1 MAGAAAA
8 GAQALQVFDTW
19 GGVLSPSMYREFSLR
34 YLQRIAEGLE
44 RGEGNE
50 RTPLIL
56 FGKGTGQYVA
66 ELAATGDVTEE
77 QVNGLEDFQQH
88 VGGYVE
94 ALSSDDGDHTIWLN
108 EEGKIAGLPVNS
120 KGHRI
125 VHELTIL
132 APDDVIVGPVLITG
146 DLADDGE
153 TYLPPTKAL
162 RERLGLDD

>member
-1 MAGAAAA
+1 MANAI
-8 GAQALQVFDTW
+8 L
-19 GGVLSPSMYREFSLR
+19 
-34 YLQRIAEGLE
+34 I
-44 RGEGNE
+44 
-50 RTPLIL
+50 TP
-56 FGKGTGQYVA
+56 
-66 ELAATGDVTEE
+66 TGDVTEE

-153 TYLPPTKAL
+153 TYLPPTKDL

>member
-1 MAGAAAA
+1 MANAI
-8 GAQALQVFDTW
+8 L
-19 GGVLSPSMYREFSLR
+19 
-34 YLQRIAEGLE
+34 I
-44 RGEGNE
+44 
-50 RTPLIL
+50 TP
-56 FGKGTGQYVA
+56 
-66 ELAATGDVTEE
+66 TGDVTEE

-162 RERLGLDD
+162 RERLGLEPRDRSEAAALVEAVQPR

>member
-1 MAGAAAA
+1 MANAI
-8 GAQALQVFDTW
+8 L
-19 GGVLSPSMYREFSLR
+19 
-34 YLQRIAEGLE
+34 I
-44 RGEGNE
+44 
-50 RTPLIL
+50 TP
-56 FGKGTGQYVA
+56 
-66 ELAATGDVTEE
+66 TGDVTEE

-162 RERLGLDD
+162 RERLGLDDETAELAGRAGDDEGFWVA

>member
-1 MAGAAAA
+1 MANAI
-8 GAQALQVFDTW
+8 L
-19 GGVLSPSMYREFSLR
+19 
-34 YLQRIAEGLE
+34 I
-44 RGEGNE
+44 
-50 RTPLIL
+50 TP
-56 FGKGTGQYVA
+56 
-66 ELAATGDVTEE
+66 TGDVTEE

-153 TYLPPTKAL
+153 TYLPPTKAPVSYTHL
-162 RERLGLDD
+162 TLPTSDLV

>member
-1 MAGAAAA
+1 MANAI
-8 GAQALQVFDTW
+8 L
-19 GGVLSPSMYREFSLR
+19 
-34 YLQRIAEGLE
+34 I
-44 RGEGNE
+44 
-50 RTPLIL
+50 TP
-56 FGKGTGQYVA
+56 
-66 ELAATGDVTEE
+66 TGDVTEE

-132 APDDVIVGPVLITG
+132 APDDVIVLSLIHIS
-146 DLADDGE
+146 E
-153 TYLPPTKAL
+153 PT
-162 RERLGLDD
+162 RLSLVSRMPSSA

>member
-1 MAGAAAA
+1 MPPALAVMRMCDIPERLQGRPVLHLAG
-8 GAQALQVFDTW
+8 L
-19 GGVLSPSMYREFSLR
+19 VL
-34 YLQRIAEGLE
+34 
-44 RGEGNE
+44 
-50 RTPLIL
+50 
-56 FGKGTGQYVA
+56 VA
-66 ELAATGDVTEE
+66 V
-77 QVNGLEDFQQH
+77 QGLEDFQRH

>member
-1 MAGAAAA
+1 MTASVKG
-8 GAQALQVFDTW
+8 T
-19 GGVLSPSMYREFSLR
+19 VL
-34 YLQRIAEGLE
+34 AT
-44 RGEGNE
+44 GEGY
-50 RTPLIL
+50 T
-56 FGKGTGQYVA
+56 
-66 ELAATGDVTEE
+66 
-77 QVNGLEDFQQH
+77 
-88 VGGYVE
+88 
-94 ALSSDDGDHTIWLN
+94 TIRDST
-108 EEGKIAGLPVNS
+108 KIAGLPVNS